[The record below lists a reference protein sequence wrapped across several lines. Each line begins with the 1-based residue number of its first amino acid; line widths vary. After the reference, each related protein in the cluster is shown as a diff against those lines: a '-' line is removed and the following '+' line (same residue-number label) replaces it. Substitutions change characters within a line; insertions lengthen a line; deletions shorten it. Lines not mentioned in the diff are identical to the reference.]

1 MKFYVMLRMFLVRHV
16 TISSFLPLN
25 VWLYQ
30 RNVSDNE
37 RRREKT
43 GYSTLCKFILWKLLF
58 FFKLSLF
65 KIHFDSFKKKSHRQ

>member
-1 MKFYVMLRMFLVRHV
+1 MKFDVMLRMFLVRHV

-43 GYSTLCKFILWKLLF
+43 RILN
-58 FFKLSLF
+58 
-65 KIHFDSFKKKSHRQ
+65 IM